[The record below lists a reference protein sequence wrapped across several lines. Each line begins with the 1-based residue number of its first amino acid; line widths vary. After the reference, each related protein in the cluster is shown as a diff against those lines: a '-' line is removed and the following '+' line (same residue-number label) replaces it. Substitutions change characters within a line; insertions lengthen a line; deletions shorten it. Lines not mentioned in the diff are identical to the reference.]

1 MTEMQVWLKQYTGVF
16 WLKHNSFPGGASLFS
31 VGAGGEVGGGWV
43 GGWFLV
49 KGRSLFS
56 SGRRGKEEVPHG
68 EYHFWWE
75 WGFKE
80 YPRVWGG
87 TWKTMNVMFV
97 SLDIVIF
104 YAIQV
109 WAKT

>member
-43 GGWFLV
+43 WGWFLV

-80 YPRVWGG
+80 YPRVGG
-87 TWKTMNVMFV
+87 GDMENHECDVCFTWHCYILRDS
-97 SLDIVIF
+97 SLG
-104 YAIQV
+104 
-109 WAKT
+109 

>member
-1 MTEMQVWLKQYTGVF
+1 M
-16 WLKHNSFPGGASLFS
+16 ASITFDGS
-31 VGAGGEVGGGWV
+31 EVSKNILGCG
-43 GGWFLV
+43 
-49 KGRSLFS
+49 
-56 SGRRGKEEVPHG
+56 
-68 EYHFWWE
+68 
-75 WGFKE
+75 
-80 YPRVWGG
+80 GG

>member
-1 MTEMQVWLKQYTGVF
+1 M
-16 WLKHNSFPGGASLFS
+16 ASITFDGS
-31 VGAGGEVGGGWV
+31 EVSKNILG
-43 GGWFLV
+43 
-49 KGRSLFS
+49 
-56 SGRRGKEEVPHG
+56 
-68 EYHFWWE
+68 
-75 WGFKE
+75 
-80 YPRVWGG
+80 WGG